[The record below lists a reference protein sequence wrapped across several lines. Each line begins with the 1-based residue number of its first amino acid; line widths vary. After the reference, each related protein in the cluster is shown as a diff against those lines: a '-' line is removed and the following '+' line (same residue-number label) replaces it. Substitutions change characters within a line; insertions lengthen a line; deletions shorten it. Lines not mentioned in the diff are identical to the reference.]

1 MKQQTNNNRV
11 DKSRK
16 IKTLE
21 ILLRDNIETLR
32 QRLDDGTFQRPDE
45 TNKLSKKV
53 DRYIAHTNNIK
64 ILSDLLHETKRE
76 TL

>member
-21 ILLRDNIETLR
+21 ILLRDNMETLR
-32 QRLDDGTFQRPDE
+32 QRLEDGTFQRPDE

-53 DRYIAHTNNIK
+53 DKYIAHVNNIEV
-64 ILSDLLHETKRE
+64 LSDLLHKTKSE

>member
-11 DKSRK
+11 DKSTK

-21 ILLRDNIETLR
+21 ILLRDNMETLR
-32 QRLDDGTFQRPDE
+32 QRLEDGTFQRPDQ

-53 DRYIAHTNNIK
+53 DKYIAYIQNIE
-64 ILSDLLHETKRE
+64 ILSNLLHKTKNQ

>member
-1 MKQQTNNNRV
+1 MDKQKR
-11 DKSRK
+11 
-16 IKTLE
+16 IHTLQL
-21 ILLRDNIETLR
+21 LLRDNMETLK

-53 DRYIAHTNNIK
+53 DKYIAYIQNIE
-64 ILSDLLHETKRE
+64 ILSNLLHKTKNQ

>member
-21 ILLRDNIETLR
+21 ILLRDNMETLR
-32 QRLDDGTFQRPDE
+32 QRLEDGTFQRPDE

-53 DRYIAHTNNIK
+53 DKYIAHLNNIEV
-64 ILSDLLHETKRE
+64 LSDLLHKTKSE